1 MPTEGFENCGN
12 ATLVAARSVPN
23 LVPAG
28 AVSASVL
35 TLNLTTATLLEL
47 QFNEFGKCAPPP
59 PHPPA
64 ASTYLELH
72 FNAYGKCAAPLPC
85 PIFSAVSDER
95 AHNSPWPTSDGRADQ
110 R

>member
-1 MPTEGFENCGN
+1 VRTFMPTEGFENCGN

-47 QFNEFGKCAPPP
+47 QFNEFGKCA
-59 PHPPA
+59 
-64 ASTYLELH
+64 
-72 FNAYGKCAAPLPC
+72 APLPC
-85 PIFSAVSDER
+85 PIFSAASDER

>member
-47 QFNEFGKCAPPP
+47 QFNEFGKCAPPHHTP
-59 PHPPA
+59 PRPPPTWSCTSTPM
-64 ASTYLELH
+64 ASARRPYPALFFL
-72 FNAYGKCAAPLPC
+72 
-85 PIFSAVSDER
+85 R
-95 AHNSPWPTSDGRADQ
+95 
-110 R
+110 

>member
-47 QFNEFGKCAPPP
+47 QFNEFGKCAPPTP
-59 PHPPA
+59 PPRGLHLPGA
-64 ASTYLELH
+64 ALQRLWQVR
-72 FNAYGKCAAPLPC
+72 GAPTLPYFFC
-85 PIFSAVSDER
+85 GER
-95 AHNSPWPTSDGRADQ
+95 
-110 R
+110 